1 MFQSETEGTWFYN
14 ARCTTG
20 RLTEGRFP
28 EYRVNSDNIMLY
40 RLGWLAAAAMLGVG
54 AALPFFTFSKFFVFD
69 DTFSLFSGIFHLLTA
84 GEPVLFAL
92 VFLFSIM
99 LPVYKMFVLFRLIN
113 NRFLEDRIR
122 NRYTSMLMILGKWS
136 MLDVFVVAMLIM
148 TVKLG
153 AIASVEVH
161 GGLYLFAAG
170 VLASMLLTH
179 LVGRKHVA
187 H

>member
-1 MFQSETEGTWFYN
+1 V
-14 ARCTTG
+14 TTN
-20 RLTEGRFP
+20 RIL
-28 EYRVNSDNIMLY
+28 LY
-40 RLGWLAAAAMLGVG
+40 RLGWLAAAVMIGVG
-54 AALPFFTFSKFFVFD
+54 AALPFFTFSKFFFFD

-92 VFLFSIM
+92 VFLFSIL

-113 NRFLEDRIR
+113 HRAMEESVRR
-122 NRYTSMLMILGKWS
+122 RHTTMLMFLGKWS

-153 AIASVEVH
+153 AIASVKVH
-161 GGLYLFAAG
+161 GGLYLFSAG

-179 LVGRKHVA
+179 LVARKQAVNEA
-187 H
+187 LS

>member
-1 MFQSETEGTWFYN
+1 MFYQ
-14 ARCTTG
+14 
-20 RLTEGRFP
+20 
-28 EYRVNSDNIMLY
+28 
-40 RLGWLAAAAMLGVG
+40 LGWFAAATMLGVG
-54 AALPFFTFSKFFVFD
+54 AALPFFTFSKFFFFD
-69 DTFSLFSGIFHLLTA
+69 DTFSLFSGIFHLLAA

-99 LPVYKMFVLFRLIN
+99 LPMYKMSVLFRLIN
-113 NRFLEDRIR
+113 NRFLEDRTR
-122 NRYTSMLMILGKWS
+122 RRYSALLMILGKWS

-161 GGLYLFAAG
+161 GGLYLFSAG

-179 LVGRKHVA
+179 LVVRKQAVHLVLS
-187 H
+187 

>member
-1 MFQSETEGTWFYN
+1 MNFEKNLFYQ
-14 ARCTTG
+14 
-20 RLTEGRFP
+20 
-28 EYRVNSDNIMLY
+28 
-40 RLGWLAAAAMLGVG
+40 LGWFAAAMMLGVG
-54 AALPFFTFSKFFVFD
+54 AALPFFTFSKFFFFD
-69 DTFSLFSGIFHLLTA
+69 DTFSLFSGIFHLLAA

-113 NRFLEDRIR
+113 NRFLEDRTR
-122 NRYTSMLMILGKWS
+122 RRYHSLLMMLGKWS

-161 GGLYLFAAG
+161 GGLYLFSAG

-179 LVGRKHVA
+179 LVARKQAVPSLELSGR
-187 H
+187 

>member
-1 MFQSETEGTWFYN
+1 MN
-14 ARCTTG
+14 PDK
-20 RLTEGRFP
+20 RF
-28 EYRVNSDNIMLY
+28 LY
-40 RLGWLAAAAMLGVG
+40 RLGWLAATIMLGVG
-54 AALPFFTFSKFFVFD
+54 ATLPFFTFSKFFVFD

-113 NRFLEDRIR
+113 NRSLDERR
-122 NRYTSMLMILGKWS
+122 RRRYTAMLMVLGKWS

-161 GGLYLFAAG
+161 VGLYLFSAG

-179 LVGRKHVA
+179 LVGKKILA
-187 H
+187 MQASA